1 MANGTFYVL
10 TVAASSC
17 EHKRIVAA
25 TDSEGRAELLKR
37 IVPNAEIKETTD
49 LTAET
54 IGPSPF
60 WLVTRY
66 VAGADYS
73 FKAAPFEHDRD
84 VEFGTVLPHFS
95 GGEEIVLQAPN
106 GIKAIK
112 RSFDFFEAYDRSKER
127 LKRGENNG

>member
-1 MANGTFYVL
+1 MADGTFYVL
-10 TVAASSC
+10 TVAASSR

-25 TDSEGRAELLKR
+25 TDSEERAELLKR
-37 IVPNAEIKETTD
+37 IVPNAEIKEYTD

-66 VAGADYS
+66 VAGTDYS
-73 FKAAPFEHDRD
+73 FKTVPFEHDRD

-95 GGEEIVLQAPN
+95 GGEEIVLQASDSL
-106 GIKAIK
+106 KASK
-112 RSFDFFEAYDRSKER
+112 RSFNFFEAYDV

>member
-10 TVAASSC
+10 TVAASSR

-25 TDSEGRAELLKR
+25 TDSEERAELLKR

-54 IGPSPF
+54 TGPSPF

-66 VAGADYS
+66 ALGADYS
-73 FKAAPFEHDRD
+73 FEATPFEHDRD

-95 GGEEIVLQAPN
+95 GGKEIVLQASN
-106 GIKAIK
+106 GFKAIK
-112 RSFDFFEAYDRSKER
+112 RSFDFFEAYDRSKEG